1 MTWRQ
6 HPPPI
11 REMRLSDE
19 TAEGTRSAGRALR
32 FLLRFSPCIPIGM
45 KHMAA
50 SDLPYRQSLDN
61 CFADQIGGEGGLS
74 REAFEAALTETKKA
88 LDWLRSA
95 HESGDLP
102 LLRVPARQDDLAPID
117 EVAERLLDNT
127 TDIFIFGI
135 GGSALGAQALAQ
147 LTGWGTQANVHKG
160 VRVHIPDNLDAATM
174 EAVLGNSDLRTTR
187 FLVVSKSGGT
197 VEPAIQTL
205 AAMSA
210 LEKAGGGKYMKHHF
224 AVLTEPAKDGKPNP
238 MRALA
243 EANGF
248 PTLEHDPGVGGRYA
262 VLTNVGLLPARLMG
276 LDIAAI
282 RAGAAAVLKPVLDGK
297 GAEHVAPAL
306 GAALQVAMMR
316 EKGTSMSVVAGYAD
330 RLERFLAWY
339 CQLWAESLGKEGK
352 GTTPV
357 KALGPVDQHSQ
368 LQLWLAGPRDKL
380 FTLFL
385 TDTKGKGPEALAS
398 VAENTAFDFLGGH
411 RIGDLVDA
419 EQRATVDTLVKNG
432 RPVRTF
438 TIPTL
443 DERTLGALFM
453 HFMLETIIAGRL
465 LGVDPFD
472 QPAVEEGKILA
483 RKYLAEGNA

>member
-1 MTWRQ
+1 
-6 HPPPI
+6 
-11 REMRLSDE
+11 
-19 TAEGTRSAGRALR
+19 
-32 FLLRFSPCIPIGM
+32 
-45 KHMAA
+45 MAA

-61 CFADQIGGEGGLS
+61 CFADRIGEQGLS
-74 REAFEAALTETKKA
+74 REGYTVALADAEKA
-88 LDWLRSA
+88 LGWLREV
-95 HESGDLP
+95 HDSGALP
-102 LLRVPARQDDLAPID
+102 LLRVPARTDDLVRID
-117 EVAERLLDNT
+117 EVAEHLLNNT
-127 TDIFIFGI
+127 TDIVIFGI

-147 LTGWGTQANVHKG
+147 LTGWGTQAHKQKG
-160 VRVHIPDNLDAATM
+160 VHIHIPDNLDAATM
-174 EAVLGNSDLRTTR
+174 EAVLGNLDLRTTR

-224 AVLTEPAKDGKPNP
+224 AVLTEPARNGKPNP

-276 LDIAAI
+276 LDVKAI
-282 RAGAAAVLKPVLDGK
+282 RQGAAAVLQPVLDGAA
-297 GAEHVAPAL
+297 AEDVAPAA

-316 EKGTSMSVVAGYAD
+316 EKATAMSVAAAYAD
-330 RLERFLAWY
+330 RLDRFLAWY
-339 CQLWAESLGKEGK
+339 CQLWAESLGKDGK

-357 KALGPVDQHSQ
+357 RALGPVDQHSQ

-380 FTLFL
+380 FTMFL
-385 TDTKGKGPEALAS
+385 TDTKGKGPDALAEL
-398 VAENTAFDFLGGH
+398 AEKTEFAFLGGH
-411 RIGDLVDA
+411 KVGDLVDA
-419 EQRATVDTLVKNG
+419 EQRATADTLARNG
-432 RPVRTF
+432 RPVRSF
-438 TIPTL
+438 ALSAL

-453 HFMLETIIAGRL
+453 HFMLETIIAGRM

-472 QPAVEEGKILA
+472 QPAVEEGKLLA
-483 RKYLAEGNA
+483 KAYLAEGKA

>member
-1 MTWRQ
+1 
-6 HPPPI
+6 
-11 REMRLSDE
+11 
-19 TAEGTRSAGRALR
+19 
-32 FLLRFSPCIPIGM
+32 
-45 KHMAA
+45 MAA
-50 SDLPYRQSLDN
+50 FDLPYQQSLDN
-61 CFADQIGGEGGLS
+61 CFADRIGSEGGLS
-74 REAFEAALTETKKA
+74 REAFDTTLAETESA
-88 LDWLRSA
+88 LDWLRRA
-95 HESGDLP
+95 HDSNELP
-102 LLRVPARQDDLAPID
+102 LLRVPARQDDLAPIE
-117 EVAERLLDNT
+117 EVADHLLNNT

-147 LTGWGTQANVHKG
+147 LTGWGTQANVQKGG
-160 VRVHIPDNLDAATM
+160 VRIHIPDNLDAATM

-224 AVLTEPAKDGKPNP
+224 AVLTEPAKNGKPNP

-243 EANGF
+243 ETYGF

-262 VLTNVGLLPARLMG
+262 VLTNVGLLPARLLG
-276 LDIAAI
+276 LDITAI
-282 RAGAAAVLKPVLDGK
+282 RAGAAAVLKPVLEGK
-297 GAEHVAPAL
+297 GAAHAAPAL

-316 EKGTSMSVVAGYAD
+316 EKGTAMSVVAGYAD

-339 CQLWAESLGKEGK
+339 CQLWAESLGKDGK

-398 VAENTAFDFLGGH
+398 IAENTAFDFLGGH

-419 EQRATVDTLVKNG
+419 EQRATADTLAKNG

-438 TIPTL
+438 TLPAL
-443 DERTLGALFM
+443 DERTFGALFM

-483 RKYLAEGNA
+483 RKYLAEGKA

>member
-1 MTWRQ
+1 M
-6 HPPPI
+6 
-11 REMRLSDE
+11 
-19 TAEGTRSAGRALR
+19 AGTE
-32 FLLRFSPCIPIGM
+32 
-45 KHMAA
+45 
-50 SDLPYRQSLDN
+50 LPYRQSLDN
-61 CFADQIGGEGGLS
+61 CFADKIGEGGLP
-74 REAFEAALTETKKA
+74 EASYEAALGEAEAA
-88 LDWLRSA
+88 LDWLRGA
-95 HESGDLP
+95 HESGELP
-102 LLRVPARQDDLAPID
+102 LLRVPARTDDLPRIE
-117 EVAERLLDNT
+117 EVAEKLLDNT
-127 TDIFIFGI
+127 TDIFVFGI

-147 LTGWGTQANVHKG
+147 LTGWGTQAHIQKG
-160 VRVHIPDNLDAATM
+160 VRLHIPDNLDATTM
-174 EAVLGNSDLRTTR
+174 DAVLTNADLRTTR

-243 EANGF
+243 EANDF

-262 VLTNVGLLPARLMG
+262 VLTNVGLLPAHLMG
-276 LDIAAI
+276 LDIAAV
-282 RAGAAAVLKPVLDGK
+282 RAGAASVLAQVLDGRPAK
-297 GAEHVAPAL
+297 DVAPAA
-306 GAALQVAMMR
+306 GAALAVAMAR
-316 EKGTSMSVVAGYAD
+316 EKGASMSVVVAYAD

-339 CQLWAESLGKEGK
+339 CQLWAESLGKDGK

-368 LQLWLAGPRDKL
+368 LQLWLAGPKDKL

-385 TDTKGKGPEALAS
+385 TETKGKGPEALAEI
-398 VAENTAFDFLGGH
+398 AAKTKFDFLGGH

-419 EQRATVDTLVKNG
+419 EQRATADTLVKNG

-438 TIPTL
+438 TLPAL

-453 HFMLETIIAGRL
+453 HFMLETIIAGRM

-483 RKYLAEGNA
+483 KQYLAEGKA

>member
-1 MTWRQ
+1 
-6 HPPPI
+6 
-11 REMRLSDE
+11 
-19 TAEGTRSAGRALR
+19 
-32 FLLRFSPCIPIGM
+32 
-45 KHMAA
+45 MAA
-50 SDLPYRQSLDN
+50 SDLPYQQSLDN
-61 CFADQIGGEGGLS
+61 CFADRIGSEGGLS
-74 REAFEAALTETKKA
+74 REAFDTTLAETESA
-88 LDWLRSA
+88 LDWLRRA
-95 HESGDLP
+95 HDSNELP
-102 LLRVPARQDDLAPID
+102 LLRVPARQDDLAPIE
-117 EVAERLLDNT
+117 EVADHLLNNT

-147 LTGWGTQANVHKG
+147 LTGWGTQANVQKG
-160 VRVHIPDNLDAATM
+160 GVCIHIPDNLDAATM

-224 AVLTEPAKDGKPNP
+224 AVLTEPAKNGKPNP

-243 EANGF
+243 ETYGF

-262 VLTNVGLLPARLMG
+262 VLTNVGLLPARLLG
-276 LDIAAI
+276 LDITAI
-282 RAGAAAVLKPVLDGK
+282 RAGAAAVLKPVLEGK
-297 GAEHVAPAL
+297 GAAHAAPAL

-316 EKGTSMSVVAGYAD
+316 EKGTAMSVVAGYAD

-339 CQLWAESLGKEGK
+339 CQLWAESLGKDGK

-398 VAENTAFDFLGGH
+398 IAENTAFDFLGGH

-419 EQRATVDTLVKNG
+419 EQRATADTLAKNG

-438 TIPTL
+438 TLPAL
-443 DERTLGALFM
+443 DERTFGALFM

-483 RKYLAEGNA
+483 RKYLAEGKA

>member
-1 MTWRQ
+1 M
-6 HPPPI
+6 
-11 REMRLSDE
+11 
-19 TAEGTRSAGRALR
+19 AGTE
-32 FLLRFSPCIPIGM
+32 
-45 KHMAA
+45 
-50 SDLPYRQSLDN
+50 LPYRQSLDN
-61 CFADQIGGEGGLS
+61 CFADKIGEGGLP
-74 REAFEAALTETKKA
+74 EASYEAALGEAEAA
-88 LDWLRSA
+88 LDWLRGA
-95 HESGDLP
+95 HESGELP
-102 LLRVPARQDDLAPID
+102 LLRVPARTDDLPRIE
-117 EVAERLLDNT
+117 EVAEKLLDNT
-127 TDIFIFGI
+127 TDIFVFGI

-147 LTGWGTQANVHKG
+147 LTGWGTQAHIQKG
-160 VRVHIPDNLDAATM
+160 VRLHIPDNLDATTM
-174 EAVLGNSDLRTTR
+174 DAVLTNADLRTTR

-210 LEKAGGGKYMKHHF
+210 LETAGGGKYMKHHF

-243 EANGF
+243 EANDF

-262 VLTNVGLLPARLMG
+262 VLTNVGLLPAHLMG
-276 LDIAAI
+276 LDIAAV
-282 RAGAAAVLKPVLDGK
+282 RAGAASVLAQVLDGRPAK
-297 GAEHVAPAL
+297 DVAPAA
-306 GAALQVAMMR
+306 GAALSVAMAL
-316 EKGTSMSVVAGYAD
+316 EKGASMSVVVAYAD

-339 CQLWAESLGKEGK
+339 CQLWAESLGKDGK

-368 LQLWLAGPRDKL
+368 LQLWLAGPKDKL

-385 TDTKGKGPEALAS
+385 TETKGKGPEALAEI
-398 VAENTAFDFLGGH
+398 AAKTKFDFLGG
-411 RIGDLVDA
+411 DA
-419 EQRATVDTLVKNG
+419 EQRATADTLVKNG

-438 TIPTL
+438 TLPAL

-453 HFMLETIIAGRL
+453 HFMLETIIAGRM

-483 RKYLAEGNA
+483 KQYLAEGKA

>member
-1 MTWRQ
+1 
-6 HPPPI
+6 
-11 REMRLSDE
+11 
-19 TAEGTRSAGRALR
+19 
-32 FLLRFSPCIPIGM
+32 
-45 KHMAA
+45 MAD
-50 SDLPYRQSLDN
+50 SGLPYRQSIDT
-61 CFADQIGGEGGLS
+61 CFADAIGEYGLS
-74 REAFEAALTETKKA
+74 TASFEAALSEAEKA

-95 HESGDLP
+95 HESGALP
-102 LLRVPARQDDLAPID
+102 LLRVPARKDDFERIE
-117 EVAERLLDNT
+117 EVAGKLHDNT
-127 TDIFIFGI
+127 TDIFVFGI

-147 LTGWGTQANVHKG
+147 LTGWGTQAHIQKG
-160 VRVHIPDNLDAATM
+160 VRIHIPDNLDAATM
-174 EAVLGNSDLRTTR
+174 DAVLANTDLRTTR

-276 LDIAAI
+276 LDIAAV
-282 RAGAAAVLKPVLDGK
+282 RAGAAAVLEQVLDGR
-297 GAEHVAPAL
+297 GAGKVAPAA
-306 GAALQVAMMR
+306 GAALSVAMAR
-316 EKGTSMSVVAGYAD
+316 EKGAAMSVVVAYAD

-339 CQLWAESLGKEGK
+339 CQLWAESLGKDGK

-368 LQLWLAGPRDKL
+368 LQLWLAGPKDKL

-385 TDTKGKGPEALAS
+385 TDTKGKGPEALAEI
-398 VAENTAFDFLGGH
+398 AGKTKFDFLGGH

-419 EQRATVDTLVKNG
+419 EQRATADTLVKNG

-438 TIPTL
+438 TLPAL

-453 HFMLETIIAGRL
+453 HFMLETIIAGRM

-483 RKYLAEGNA
+483 RKYLAEGKA

>member
-1 MTWRQ
+1 
-6 HPPPI
+6 
-11 REMRLSDE
+11 
-19 TAEGTRSAGRALR
+19 
-32 FLLRFSPCIPIGM
+32 
-45 KHMAA
+45 MA
-50 SDLPYRQSLDN
+50 DTELPYRQSLDN
-61 CFADQIGGEGGLS
+61 CFSDKIGEGGLS
-74 REAFEAALTETKKA
+74 AASFDAALAEAGKA
-88 LDWLRSA
+88 LDWLRSV
-95 HESGDLP
+95 HGSGELP
-102 LLRVPARQDDLAPID
+102 LLRVPARTDDLARIE
-117 EVAERLLDNT
+117 EVAEKLLDDT
-127 TDIFIFGI
+127 TDIFVFGI

-147 LTGWGTQANVHKG
+147 LTGWGTQAHIQKG
-160 VRVHIPDNLDAATM
+160 VRIHIPDNLDATTM
-174 EAVLGNSDLRTTR
+174 DAVLTNADLRTTR

-243 EANGF
+243 EANEF

-262 VLTNVGLLPARLMG
+262 VLTNVGLLPALLMG
-276 LDIAAI
+276 LDIAAV
-282 RAGAAAVLKPVLDGK
+282 RAGAASVLAQVLDGRT
-297 GAEHVAPAL
+297 ARDVAPAA
-306 GAALQVAMMR
+306 GAALSVAMAR
-316 EKGTSMSVVAGYAD
+316 EKGTSMSVVVAYAD

-339 CQLWAESLGKEGK
+339 CQLWAESLGKDGK

-368 LQLWLAGPRDKL
+368 LQLWLAGPKDKL
-380 FTLFL
+380 FNLFV
-385 TDTKGKGPEALAS
+385 TETKGQGPEALAEI
-398 VAENTAFDFLGGH
+398 AGKTKFDFLGGH
-411 RIGDLVDA
+411 KIGDLVDA
-419 EQRATVDTLVKNG
+419 EQRATADTLVKNG

-438 TIPTL
+438 TLPVL

-483 RKYLAEGNA
+483 RKYLAERKA